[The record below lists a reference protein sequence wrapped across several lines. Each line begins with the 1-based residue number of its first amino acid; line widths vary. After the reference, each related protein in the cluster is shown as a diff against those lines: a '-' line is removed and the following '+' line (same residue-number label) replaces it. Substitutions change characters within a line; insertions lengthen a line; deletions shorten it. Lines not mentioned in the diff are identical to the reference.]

1 MSEAPGLAELF
12 ARVRRLVL
20 VTGTNGKSTTA
31 HLIEQILARAGTLT
45 LRNAD
50 GANLPAGIASMLARA
65 PLLAARTVVLEV
77 DEGSLPAVAPPA
89 RPDILVVTNVFR
101 DQLDRYGEVDA
112 VAALIRE
119 AAAATPA
126 GCVIVANADDPAVAD
141 IALRAGRRAVFFGL
155 DFGGRDDPGPAAD
168 AVLCPRCGRSLAFSR
183 AFLSHLGHYRCA
195 ACGFAR
201 PTPDVAATEVTFDG
215 ADGVS
220 FTTATLETRTRLVG
234 LHGLYNA
241 LAALATARALGIPD
255 AVARSALERAGPM
268 PGRSEWIEHGGR
280 RVFLGLVKNPAGFE
294 AMTGALAAVGGPRH
308 VLLLLNDRR
317 ADSGDVSWIWDARFE
332 VFRADRVSI
341 GGSRAEAL
349 ALRLKYAGVDHA
361 QPPLRDHGRA
371 LESAVAAT
379 PEGAPLYVLLNYSA
393 MIDLFG
399 ALGKPLTPA

>member
-65 PLLAARTVVLEV
+65 PLLSARTVVLEV

-101 DQLDRYGEVDA
+101 DQLDRYGEVDT
-112 VAALIRE
+112 VAGMIRQ
-119 AAAATPA
+119 AAAATPE

-141 IALRAGRRAVFFGL
+141 IALRAGRSAVFFGL
-155 DFGGRDDPGPAAD
+155 DLGGRDDPGPAAD

-201 PTPDVAATEVTFDG
+201 PTPAVAATGMTCEG
-215 ADGVS
+215 ADGVA
-220 FTTATLETRTRLVG
+220 FTTATLQARTRLVG
-234 LHGLYNA
+234 LHGVYNA
-241 LAALATARALGIPD
+241 LAALAAARALGIPD
-255 AVARSALERAGPM
+255 AVAVDALERAGPM

-294 AMTGALAAVGGPRH
+294 AMTGALAAVGSSRH
-308 VLLLLNDRR
+308 ILLLLNDRR
-317 ADSGDVSWIWDARFE
+317 ADSGDVSWIWDAPFE
-332 VFRADRVSI
+332 AFRGDRVTI

-349 ALRLKYAGVDHA
+349 ALRLKYAGLDPGP
-361 QPPLRDHGRA
+361 PPLRDHGRA
-371 LESAVAAT
+371 FERAVAAT

-399 ALGKPLTPA
+399 VLRKGLAPA